1 MRRRIRLSPLALLG
15 LLVPLAACGE
25 ESAGRGELEARA
37 ASLETALE
45 LVYVTE
51 VSGYELAPMS
61 VAPAGTD
68 GFQSTY
74 VSSTGDG
81 STIHLL
87 VDRGAVDPTTCD
99 CEPDGDAV
107 WYRPSTDRG
116 PHAYVRAEDGH
127 TVTVEAPADAVS
139 RETLRTALDE
149 AHVADDAE
157 LSATLPETPE
167 GTPDAPVERG
177 DLPPHGDGAPIDPEG
192 AAG

>member
-1 MRRRIRLSPLALLG
+1 MRRRLRPLPLALLG
-15 LLVPLAACGE
+15 LLVPLAACGG
-25 ESAGRGELEARA
+25 ESADRDELEARA
-37 ASLETALE
+37 ASLETAIE

-74 VSSTGDG
+74 VSSSDG
-81 STIHLL
+81 STIHLI
-87 VDRGAVDPTTCD
+87 VDRGTVDPAACG
-99 CEPDGDAV
+99 CEPDGDSV
-107 WYRPSTDRG
+107 WYQDGTDSGTR
-116 PHAYVRAEDGH
+116 AYVRAEDGH

-139 RETLRTALDE
+139 RETLRAAMDE

-157 LSATLPETPE
+157 LSATLPEAPE
-167 GTPDAPVERG
+167 GASDVPVERG
-177 DLPPHGDGAPIDPEG
+177 DLPPNGDGAPIDPEG